1 MEDETKLIIDDL
13 NRQYKVI
20 INHAESDWD
29 FFWYIAGYV
38 KLIKE
43 NSPLQII
50 VSGLEK
56 IRCDQT
62 NLIKYKRQ
70 SLQELGK
77 IKNILIS
84 RIRKENNFSK
94 AIRDLLVDLES
105 YSGENPDDLF
115 SIISKIES
123 ALKDEEL
130 NELMEDI
137 YVIGTETPVVRF
149 RVLSKAYDLFTTEK
163 ERIEGIIKT
172 EKELGFS
179 GAWDKLELVY
189 FLIFEEQ
196 DYFKK
201 NVLKPGV
208 IFNVENFV
216 KLTSEIKRLK
226 NGLSSSIFRR
236 DKYKRYINGVHNNII
251 DKAMKAGSSILK
263 QVSPDLEMP
272 IRLTK
277 KSKSE
282 LKTIFDVQLDETRKI
297 FIIDTPSGKEEF
309 GFKKKKIEKEDKRFI
324 VRQEA
329 LNEAENDRSE
339 TKFYKSFAAF
349 FDMKKEVEKFE
360 EKESIIQGQSIESLA
375 NMLKTND
382 KAVRNYIT
390 RIRGLF
396 SKNNLPIKL
405 STDNRGNYQMIV
417 RITKIHT
424 KK

>member
-1 MEDETKLIIDDL
+1 M
-13 NRQYKVI
+13 V
-20 INHAESDWD
+20 
-29 FFWYIAGYV
+29 
-38 KLIKE
+38 
-43 NSPLQII
+43 
-50 VSGLEK
+50 
-56 IRCDQT
+56 
-62 NLIKYKRQ
+62 
-70 SLQELGK
+70 
-77 IKNILIS
+77 
-84 RIRKENNFSK
+84 
-94 AIRDLLVDLES
+94 
-105 YSGENPDDLF
+105 
-115 SIISKIES
+115 
-123 ALKDEEL
+123 
-130 NELMEDI
+130 DI
-137 YVIGTETPVVRF
+137 YVTGTETPVVRF

-201 NVLKPGV
+201 NVLKPEV

-226 NGLSSSIFRR
+226 GGLSSSIFRR
-236 DKYKRYINGVHNNII
+236 DKYKRYINGVHNNIV
-251 DKAMKAGSSILK
+251 DKVMKGDSSALK
-263 QVSPDLEMP
+263 QDSPDLEMP
-272 IRLTK
+272 IRSIK
-277 KSKSE
+277 KPKSE

-297 FIIDTPSGKEEF
+297 FIIYTPLGKEEF

-324 VRQEA
+324 IRQEA
-329 LNEAENDRSE
+329 LNEAENDKSE